1 MRRLTRLEVHET
13 QTQALGLDPS
23 ALDLT
28 SVECIAAALRRAAGI
43 LCPCPPKTLVSSVVQ
58 ALQHLAESPSDLRE
72 TIDSTLSAMVAYG
85 DLVECRV
92 AQSEE
97 APRGGVLL
105 YVTPPSFVLRR
116 DGSSFLFGITAD
128 NTALLPETLTKRIE
142 YANHVRRLVGEGETL
157 RTQLKEFGLFEL
169 TMDQWLKAPSTI

>member
-1 MRRLTRLEVHET
+1 MAEFALRMATWPSTLPAWSAGHISKGTEYMLKSPSVARAARLLALSVSSSTPGGHSPLVNPTDWGVAMRRLTRLEVHET

-72 TIDSTLSAMVAYG
+72 DY
-85 DLVECRV
+85 
-92 AQSEE
+92 
-97 APRGGVLL
+97 
-105 YVTPPSFVLRR
+105 
-116 DGSSFLFGITAD
+116 
-128 NTALLPETLTKRIE
+128 
-142 YANHVRRLVGEGETL
+142 
-157 RTQLKEFGLFEL
+157 
-169 TMDQWLKAPSTI
+169 